1 MSDQG
6 EEDDQFNPDEMMM
19 DDGPDLGDLLG
30 SMLMDDEGRNVVN
43 ALDDIK
49 AQLEMTNK
57 LLLKLVVNLAA
68 KPPAPV
74 HIAAPA

>member
-1 MSDQG
+1 MSNQG
-6 EEDDQFNPDEMMM
+6 DDEYDPDEMMDMEDGM
-19 DDGPDLGDLLG
+19 DMGELLG

-49 AQLEMTNK
+49 SQLEMTNK
-57 LLLKLVVNLAA
+57 LLLKLVVHLAA
-68 KPPAPV
+68 KPVAPV